1 MKRYL
6 FFAVLLVALISC
18 GNNGSN
24 NKTVHKE
31 FEMDGV
37 WKGTLPCADC
47 PGIEYILTLQ
57 PEGYYKLTVI
67 YIDGE
72 GDGIDIELYADGKVV
87 RTSKNNSFFLR
98 LLPPP
103 GNDTIYFKIVDGD
116 TLRLVNKDFE
126 ESQNP
131 HLYNIVK
138 Q

>member
-1 MKRYL
+1 MKIHL
-6 FFAVLLVALISC
+6 ILSVLLLALISC

-24 NKTVHKE
+24 KKTSHKE

-47 PGIEYILTLQ
+47 PGIEYILALQ

-72 GDGIDIELYADGKVV
+72 GDGIDIKLYADGKVV
-87 RTSKNNSFFLR
+87 RTSKDDSFFLR

-126 ESQNP
+126 EPQNP
-131 HLYNIVK
+131 QLYNIVK
-138 Q
+138 E